1 VVNKAFFLDRDGVIN
16 FDIGYLHEPDKTEL
30 LSGVADAIIA
40 LHRAGYLAV
49 VVSNQAGVAKGYY
62 PEADTHAV
70 HARLQTMLLSAGGRE
85 ALIDAWYFCPHHP
98 KHTGECSCRK
108 PAPGMLLKAAEAF
121 DIDLKHSF
129 MIGDR
134 MSDLEAG
141 VNAGCAASCLVI
153 SEAFKDVANS
163 AAAAGFAVS
172 GSLKE
177 AVEQL
182 LNRA

>member
-1 VVNKAFFLDRDGVIN
+1 MNKAFFLDRDGVIN

-70 HARLQTMLLSAGGRE
+70 HARLQTMLLSTGGRE

-98 KHTGECSCRK
+98 EFTGSCSCRK
-108 PAPGMLLKAAEAF
+108 PAPGMLLRAAEAF

-141 VNAGCAASCLVI
+141 VNAGCAASCLVTTGLLN
-153 SEAFKDVANS
+153 EADGFAVANS
-163 AAAAGFAVS
+163 
-172 GSLKE
+172 LPE
-177 AVEQL
+177 AVKL
-182 LNRA
+182 LLER

>member
-1 VVNKAFFLDRDGVIN
+1 MVNKAFFLDRDGVIN

-30 LSGVADAIIA
+30 LSGVTEAIIA
-40 LHRAGYLAV
+40 IHRAGYLAV

-108 PAPGMLLKAAEAF
+108 PAPGMLLKAAEA
-121 DIDLKHSF
+121 SP
-129 MIGDR
+129 
-134 MSDLEAG
+134 
-141 VNAGCAASCLVI
+141 
-153 SEAFKDVANS
+153 
-163 AAAAGFAVS
+163 
-172 GSLKE
+172 
-177 AVEQL
+177 
-182 LNRA
+182 